1 MTLRK
6 KKKGAVVSRREAR
19 RRGIIRVHDPGTL
32 APPTG
37 LFRTYE
43 GGSGG
48 HSDLTLQV
56 SDLAEG
62 ELRVFSYL
70 IGPGRD
76 AQFFVRRQ
84 SGNSIQVAFAVCRR
98 CYESGASFHGDQL
111 YCRRCRTPMRII
123 NPSEAPEPEADCTMM
138 IPLRYDLSEDRVV
151 VRGETIKGE
160 FQRWFQPILDQE

>member
-1 MTLRK
+1 M
-6 KKKGAVVSRREAR
+6 SRREVASVWLVVV
-19 RRGIIRVHDPGTL
+19 GLFVFTTL
-32 APPTG
+32 ALWLLQRDYSEPIKG
-37 LFRTYE
+37 E
-43 GGSGG
+43 VVG

-123 NPSEAPEPEADCTMM
+123 NPSEAPEPEADCTM
-138 IPLRYDLSEDRVV
+138 IPLPYDLSGDRVV
-151 VRGETIKGE
+151 VRGEIIKGE